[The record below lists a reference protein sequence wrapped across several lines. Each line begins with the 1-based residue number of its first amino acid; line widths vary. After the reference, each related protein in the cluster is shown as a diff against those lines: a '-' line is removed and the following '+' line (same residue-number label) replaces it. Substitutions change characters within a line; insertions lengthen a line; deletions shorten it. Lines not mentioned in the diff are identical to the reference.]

1 MPELTYYLLDVFTS
15 KKYGGNQLAVF
26 IDFENSASTEQ
37 MLAIAKELNFPEI
50 TFIKSN
56 TNNQEFE
63 VRIFT
68 PEYEIPFAGHPLL
81 GTAFVIS
88 KFLVPTPKK
97 RIALK
102 LTHTTINIDLSAVND
117 IDNTLFTM
125 TQSAPQFL
133 ATYSHQEI
141 IDGLGIESAIL
152 DIQKPI
158 EEITT
163 GLPYIIIPVTNLA
176 ALNQI
181 KLNSHAV
188 INFLIKVNRYKSNSD
203 TGLTTS
209 LFFVTSE
216 TTEKANDY
224 SGRMFCVEHENLVED
239 AATGSANGCFLA
251 YLLTHDTHNISATVE
266 QGFQMKRKS
275 YIHLDGVFK
284 NNQYHLRVGGQ
295 AVFLSKGRW
304 RV

>member
-284 NNQYHLRVGGQ
+284 NNQYQLRVGGQ

>member
-63 VRIFT
+63 VRVFT

-88 KFLVPTPKK
+88 KYLLSTPKK

-102 LTHTTINIDLSAVND
+102 LAHTTINIDLSALND
-117 IDNTLFTM
+117 IDNALFTM

-152 DIQKPI
+152 DVQKPI

-176 ALNQI
+176 ALNRI
-181 KLNSHAV
+181 NLNSQTV

-295 AVFLSKGRW
+295 AVCLSKGRW
-304 RV
+304 QV

>member
-1 MPELTYYLLDVFTS
+1 MTELTYYLLDVFTS

-26 IDFENSASTEQ
+26 IDFENNASAEQ

-50 TFIKSN
+50 TFIKTN
-56 TNNQEFE
+56 TNDEEFG

-68 PEYEIPFAGHPLL
+68 PEYEVPFAGHPLL

-88 KFLVPTPKK
+88 KYLLSTPKR

-102 LTHTTINIDLSAVND
+102 LDHAAINIDLNAIND
-117 IDNTLFTM
+117 VDNSLFTM

-163 GLPYIIIPVTNLA
+163 GLPYIIIPVTSLA
-176 ALNQI
+176 ALNRMN
-181 KLNSHAV
+181 LNSQAV

-251 YLLTHDTHNISATVE
+251 YLLTHDAHNISAIVE

-284 NNQYHLRVGGQ
+284 NNQYQLKVGGQ
-295 AVFLSKGRW
+295 VVCLSKGRW